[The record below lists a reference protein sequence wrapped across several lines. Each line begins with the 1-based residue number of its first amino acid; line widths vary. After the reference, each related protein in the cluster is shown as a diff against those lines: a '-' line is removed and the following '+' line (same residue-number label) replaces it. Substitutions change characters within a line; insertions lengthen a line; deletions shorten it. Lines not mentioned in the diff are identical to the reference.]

1 MFMDEKLD
9 RAHDITRRFAK
20 VSWGEI
26 APLSTREAHAVMSAL
41 RMSAIMPDGDMRCIE
56 AQTFLLTHTGRELPL
71 NENNTN
77 EVNEQIIRY
86 CRQFLQLVAGFMGWY
101 EHGE

>member
-1 MFMDEKLD
+1 MDNRLEKA
-9 RAHDITRRFAK
+9 RDITRRFAK
-20 VSWGEI
+20 VSWGEM
-26 APLSTREAHAVMSAL
+26 APLSAREAHAVMSAL
-41 RMSAIMPDGDMRCIE
+41 RMSAIMPDGDMRCIN
-56 AQTFLLTHTGRELPL
+56 AQAFLLTNAERELPL

-77 EVNEQIIRY
+77 ETNEQIRRD